1 MSSQPG
7 ALRWLL
13 LATHVPASG
22 QGGGIV
28 RYTTEMA
35 VALHARDD
43 VDLQVLCAGD
53 SVPYFR
59 ELVPGAGVVP
69 APRLPR
75 SAMAVF
81 ERWGVGAVSTGST
94 YDVVHGTKHLLP
106 RGLRATS
113 VLTVHDMIL
122 LDRPGDFDVLK
133 RTLLRR
139 PYVASLRGADL
150 LASVSEASAVR
161 VRDRL
166 PETGDGIRVI
176 PLATSTA
183 LRTVPPQPVDQL
195 RGKGFALVV
204 GDPSPRKNL
213 PVVIEAWAEVS
224 ARVPAGVLA
233 VVGPDSWGQTRYG
246 PMFDDLQAQGR
257 LLRLTN
263 LDDAR
268 LRWCYEN
275 ASVVL
280 CPSLVEGFGLPAV
293 EALDLGAPLI
303 TSLDPALC
311 EVSRDRA
318 LHLPADRVD
327 LWAAAIGEA
336 MAQGRPAP
344 VPAAAARTWSQ
355 VAAETVAAVR
365 ERRATHH

>member
-1 MSSQPG
+1 MTEQPG
-7 ALRWLL
+7 RLRWLL
-13 LATHVPASG
+13 LATHVPANG

-43 VDLQVLCAGD
+43 IDLQVLSAAD
-53 SVPYFR
+53 SVPFFAA
-59 ELVPGAGVVP
+59 LVPGAGVVP
-69 APRLPR
+69 APTLPR

-81 ERWGVGAVSTGST
+81 ERWGVGATAAGRA

-122 LDRPGDFDVLK
+122 MDRPGDFDVLK

-139 PYVASLRGADL
+139 PYVASLRGADV
-150 LASVSEASAVR
+150 LACVSEATAARVVDR
-161 VRDRL
+161 LQQVRDSI
-166 PETGDGIRVI
+166 TVV
-176 PLATSTA
+176 PLATSSA
-183 LRTVPPQPVDQL
+183 LRTVTSRPIEQL
-195 RGKGFALVV
+195 QHKAFALVV

-213 PVVIEAWAEVS
+213 PVVIDAWAEVS
-224 ARVPAGVLA
+224 ARVPGAVLA

-246 PMFDDLQAQGR
+246 AMFDRLQGEGK

-263 LDDAR
+263 LDDGG

-311 EVSRDRA
+311 EVSCDRA
-318 LHLPADRVD
+318 QHLPADRVD
-327 LWAAAIGEA
+327 LWAAAIGAA
-336 MAQGRPAP
+336 MAGPR
-344 VPAAAARTWSQ
+344 PAAAAGPPPRTWAQ
-355 VAAETVAAVR
+355 VAAQTVAAVHQ
-365 ERRATHH
+365 RRQPGG

>member
-1 MSSQPG
+1 MSSYG
-7 ALRWLL
+7 TALRWLL
-13 LATHVPASG
+13 LATHVPPDG

-35 VALHARDD
+35 VALDARED
-43 VDLQVLCAGD
+43 VDLRVLCSVD
-53 SVPYFR
+53 SVPLFR
-59 ELVPGAGVVP
+59 TLTPGAGVVP
-69 APRLPR
+69 APALPR
-75 SAMAVF
+75 SAMAAF
-81 ERWGVGAVSTGST
+81 ERWGVGGARSGPG
-94 YDVVHGTKHLLP
+94 YDVVQGTKHLLP

-122 LDRPGDFDVLK
+122 VDRPADFDLLK
-133 RTLLRR
+133 RHLLRR
-139 PYVASLRGADL
+139 PYLASLRDADV
-150 LASVSEASAVR
+150 LACVSEATAVR

-166 PETGDGIRVI
+166 PGVRDRIRII
-176 PLATSTA
+176 PLATSSA
-183 LRTVPPQPVDQL
+183 LLTVPAQPVEQL
-195 RGKGFALVV
+195 RDTAFAMVV

-213 PVVIEAWAEVS
+213 PVVIDAWADVS
-224 ARVPAGVLA
+224 SRAPGGVLA
-233 VVGPDSWGQTRYG
+233 IVGPDSWGQTRYG
-246 PMFDDLQAQGR
+246 AMFDRLQAQGR

-293 EALDLGAPLI
+293 EALDFGAPLV
-303 TSLDPALC
+303 TSFDPALC

-327 LWAAAIGEA
+327 LWTSAIGEA
-336 MAQGRPAP
+336 MARGRPAP
-344 VPAAAARTWSQ
+344 VPGPLPRSWSDVAAQTVSAVQERGAARP
-355 VAAETVAAVR
+355 
-365 ERRATHH
+365 